1 MCVFFFVQC
10 VCCLCCDY
18 IIIIIVIILS
28 NVKKTPGVLK
38 EGGVTAVT
46 QLNKLLHVLPQA

>member
-1 MCVFFFVQC
+1 MCFFFVQC

-38 EGGVTAVT
+38 EGGVTAAT